1 MKLSERKVTTNQL
14 VAALPAPVR
23 QQFIKGCE
31 LVTLDFA
38 DILCESGEE
47 IIYVYF
53 PVDSFISLVTRL
65 DDGSRLEVGIVGD
78 EGMLGMSL
86 ILGVKISSEHAVV
99 QGAGSALRMRA
110 GTFSKLCKDNLL
122 LRQAMNRYV
131 YVLIK
136 QLAMTAACTHYH
148 VVESRLARWL
158 LLTRDR
164 AHSDQFRLTHEFL
177 AFMLGVR
184 RVGITEAAKGLYEQG
199 LITYSRGDITIL
211 DGKGLENASCRCY
224 RQGNAMYDR
233 SAGVRPKKSRHGS
246 IAKAAP

>member
-1 MKLSERKVTTNQL
+1 MKLSEQKVTVNQL
-14 VAALPAPVR
+14 VAALPAQLR

-31 LVTLDFA
+31 VVALGFA
-38 DILCESGEE
+38 DILCESGKE

-86 ILGVKISSEHAVV
+86 ILGVKISSQHALV
-99 QGAGSALRMRA
+99 QGAGTALRMRA
-110 GTFSKLCKDNLL
+110 AVFSKLCKDNLP

-131 YVLIK
+131 YVLMQ

-164 AHSDQFRLTHEFL
+164 AHSNQFRLTHEFL
-177 AFMLGVR
+177 AYMLGVR
-184 RVGITEAAKGLYEQG
+184 RVGITAAAKALYEQG

-211 DGKGLENASCRCY
+211 DGEGLESASCRCY
-224 RQGNAMYDR
+224 RQGNDMYAR
-233 SAGVRPKKSRHGS
+233 SAGVRPKRPSHRF
-246 IAKAAP
+246 IAKAAS